1 MKAKTERNEK
11 KKNHSVRPDLAV
23 YLSNPSCDGLD
34 TYAYARQTGTLSAG
48 LKTTGVAFDYF
59 DASDA
64 GDFEIDAEFITVNR
78 PGTYL
83 ITCMITVPRTASVDT
98 VFRLMTENRPLAG
111 ASVRV
116 CHTPGTDDAS
126 CMTQTVIRINERTT
140 LTLTPDQNVDYAAN
154 DEESTLA
161 SLTVLKLRD

>member
-1 MKAKTERNEK
+1 MKEKTERKEK
-11 KKNHSVRPDLAV
+11 RKNDSVRPDLAL

-59 DASDA
+59 DASDD
-64 GDFEIDAEFITVNR
+64 GDFEIDAEFITINR

-83 ITCMITVPRTASVDT
+83 IICIITVPRTASVDA

-111 ASVRV
+111 TSIRIF
-116 CHTPGTDDAS
+116 HTSGADDTS
-126 CMTQTVIRINERTT
+126 GMIQTVVRINERTT
-140 LTLTPDQNVDYAAN
+140 LTLTPDRSVDYAAN